1 MRLHWFGNPFSADR
15 ARCEVV
21 KSIVKFT
28 NPFGA
33 AFCFLFCFCFIRF
46 FRVSGAGR
54 GSDEWKV
61 NVGKNGVSRKSKRK
75 VVVGILRTVSLCEE
89 AFFAGD
95 VFDFPNI
102 TEMIGLDWF
111 RGAIGIVLFMVV
123 SIITCNSGTTL
134 EITLMCPM

>member
-1 MRLHWFGNPFSADR
+1 MQHF
-15 ARCEVV
+15 V
-21 KSIVKFT
+21 
-28 NPFGA
+28 
-33 AFCFLFCFCFIRF
+33 FCFVFVSSVSLGF
-46 FRVSGAGR
+46 SGAGR

-134 EITLMCPM
+134 EITLMCSM